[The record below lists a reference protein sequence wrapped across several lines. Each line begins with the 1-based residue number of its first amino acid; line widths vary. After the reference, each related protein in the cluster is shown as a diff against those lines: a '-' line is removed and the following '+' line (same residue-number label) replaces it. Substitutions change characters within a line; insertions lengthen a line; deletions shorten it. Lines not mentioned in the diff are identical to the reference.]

1 MIAVRAELIAAV
13 RPDPSASL
21 RTKGLVEGCV
31 VLSVGIMLRQA
42 QHERYREDNT
52 ITGIQTQG
60 E

>member
-1 MIAVRAELIAAV
+1 
-13 RPDPSASL
+13 
-21 RTKGLVEGCV
+21 
-31 VLSVGIMLRQA
+31 LSVGIMLRQA